1 MTSDVHRNIDP
12 LGMAFDNYNAIG
24 EWRTHEKVEGT
35 GDDPPVDPSGVL
47 PDGRKFANTEEFRQ
61 LLMADMNAF
70 NVAFIEKLAT
80 YGMRR
85 TMSFEDRDELKE
97 IARISREKDYRVKDI
112 LEAFVLSDLFQKR

>member
-1 MTSDVHRNIDP
+1 
-12 LGMAFDNYNAIG
+12 FDNYNAIG

-61 LLMADMNAF
+61 LLMADMSAF